1 MAGTFVVSHQ
11 PVVSIPLGAPDYMA
25 HGISYAVLGA
35 LYVRA
40 LATGALSRMTLR
52 LVAPAVLLALL
63 YGLSDEF
70 HQSFIPGRHPSVSD
84 IVADTLGALAG
95 ACVAAAVGAWIRR
108 RAATRLYT

>member
-11 PVVSIPLGAPDYMA
+11 PTVSIPLDAPDYMA
-25 HGISYAVLGA
+25 HGVSYAVLGA

-40 LATGALSRMTLR
+40 LAAGALNRMTLAH
-52 LVAPAVLLALL
+52 LGPAVLLAFA

-95 ACVAAAVGAWIRR
+95 ACLAAAAGAWLRR
-108 RAATRLYT
+108 RAPRV